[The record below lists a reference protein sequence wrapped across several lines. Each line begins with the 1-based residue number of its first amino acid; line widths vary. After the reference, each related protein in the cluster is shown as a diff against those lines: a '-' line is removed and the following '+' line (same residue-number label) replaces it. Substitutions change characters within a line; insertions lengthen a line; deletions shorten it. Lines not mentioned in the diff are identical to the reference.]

1 MEKGQ
6 PEKRL
11 DKNRV
16 ESLILDLTWVKA
28 KEFLEGEQES
38 PEWGLKEPA
47 YRVRLTGGGKEKK
60 DERLWIG
67 AEAGG
72 KGFYARSGLHPSTLI
87 IEGAHFEEDPRRSH
101 RMGRKTRSGEGIRE
115 FRKAKRVPDGQS
127 VHELL
132 KKAGPDSGGDD
143 RVVRP

>member
-1 MEKGQ
+1 M
-6 PEKRL
+6 
-11 DKNRV
+11 

-60 DERLWIG
+60 DENLWIG

-72 KGFYARSGLHPSTLI
+72 RGFYSRSGLHPSAVI
-87 IEGAHFEEDPRRSH
+87 IEGA
-101 RMGRKTRSGEGIRE
+101 I
-115 FRKAKRVPDGQS
+115 
-127 VHELL
+127 L
-132 KKAGPDSGGDD
+132 KKIPADLTGWEEKPRPEKGSGG
-143 RVVRP
+143 PEGKKGS